1 MSTYIYLRHCSVHQ
15 QIKGKNDKFNISG
28 ERKVMRPAQLTH
40 GFKWFNAKPE
50 TQVVFFFLS
59 PASRQAGYDKTY
71 ISTSYFRFPG
81 RKKGL

>member
-50 TQVVFFFLS
+50 TQVVFFS
-59 PASRQAGYDKTY
+59 CHQQADKLAMTKL
-71 ISTSYFRFPG
+71 T
-81 RKKGL
+81 